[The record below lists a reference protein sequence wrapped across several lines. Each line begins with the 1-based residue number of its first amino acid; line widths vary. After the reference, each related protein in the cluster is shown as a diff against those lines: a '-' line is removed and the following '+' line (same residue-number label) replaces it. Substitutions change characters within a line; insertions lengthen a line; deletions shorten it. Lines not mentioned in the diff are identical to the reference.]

1 MDATAAEDVAA
12 IVPAPVV
19 PKGAKRDR
27 KATIGDVAARAGV
40 SKSAVSFVFN
50 GRPGVGESAKER
62 ILAAAQ
68 ELNWRPDAR
77 ARALSI
83 SRAQALGLVIRRE
96 PELLSTDPFF
106 PQFVAGV
113 ESTLS
118 QVGYALVLQVVD
130 GEQAE
135 HDAYARFAREARV
148 DGVFLTDLRFDDE
161 RPAQLTEMQL
171 PYVLLGSGAGED
183 PALIGLD
190 DAAGIRRAV
199 RHLHALGHQRIAHV
213 AGSDRY
219 VHSRVRREAWADEM
233 AQLGLEP
240 GPVIEADFT
249 GAFGARATHELLD
262 HPYSPT
268 AIIYANDIMAIAGI
282 SAAIDRG
289 KRVPHDLSIVGFDDI
304 PLAPYIMPPLTTVRR
319 DVFRWG
325 SECARTLVAI
335 VEAEHPGPVQPPP
348 VEFIVRGSTGPAPR
362 PAPAA
367 GTATPAPTPAVAD

>member
-1 MDATAAEDVAA
+1 MNDTPAANRAATDSTPVASGPAKRERKANIEDVAA
-12 IVPAPVV
+12 L
-19 PKGAKRDR
+19 
-27 KATIGDVAARAGV
+27 AGV

-50 GRPGVGESAKER
+50 GRPGVGESAKQR

-83 SRAQALGLVIRRE
+83 SRAQALGLVIRRK

-118 QVGYALVLQVVD
+118 QVGYALVLQVVN

-135 HDAYARFAREARV
+135 REAYARFAREARV
-148 DGVFLTDLRFDDE
+148 DGVFLTDLRVDDE
-161 RPAQLTEMQL
+161 RPPELTALRL
-171 PYVLLGSGAGED
+171 PFVLLGPGAGTD
-183 PALIGLD
+183 PSIIGLD

-219 VHSRVRREAWADEM
+219 VHSRVRRAAWADEM

-240 GPVIEADFT
+240 GLVIEADFT

-262 HPYSPT
+262 HPYAPT

-282 SAAIDRG
+282 SATMDRG
-289 KRVPHDLSIVGFDDI
+289 KRVPQDISIVGFDDI
-304 PLAPYIMPPLTTVRR
+304 PLAPYIMPPLTTVRQ

-335 VEAEHPGPVQPPP
+335 VEGSQPTPVQLPP
-348 VEFIVRGSTGPAPR
+348 VEFIVRGSTGPAPLAS
-362 PAPAA
+362 PA
-367 GTATPAPTPAVAD
+367 

>member
-1 MDATAAEDVAA
+1 MNATPPEPRGAAD
-12 IVPAPVV
+12 PAPER
-19 PKGAKRDR
+19 PRNAKREG
-27 KATIGDVAARAGV
+27 KVTIGDVAARAGV

-62 ILAAAQ
+62 ILAAAH

-77 ARALSI
+77 ARALSF

-130 GEQAE
+130 GEEAE
-135 HDAYARFAREARV
+135 REAYARFAREARV
-148 DGVFLTDLRFDDE
+148 DGVFLTDLRIDDE
-161 RPAQLTEMQL
+161 RPAELTSLQL
-171 PYVLLGSGAGED
+171 PFVQLGTAPDGDS
-183 PALIGLD
+183 ALIGLD

-199 RHLHALGHQRIAHV
+199 RHLHSLGHQRIAHV

-240 GPVIEADFT
+240 GPVVEADFT

-262 HPYSPT
+262 HPQSPT

-304 PLAPYIMPPLTTVRR
+304 PLAPYIMPPLTTVRQ

-325 SECARTLVAI
+325 SECARTLVSI
-335 VEAEHPGPVQPPP
+335 VEGEQPGPVVLPP
-348 VEFIVRGSTGPAPR
+348 VEFIVRGSTGPVPR
-362 PAPAA
+362 STDAA
-367 GTATPAPTPAVAD
+367 E